1 MRAPLSEFVSEHGVN
16 TDKMRSFEP
25 YRNSI
30 AGIDTMT
37 FDELY
42 ERSKFIVEA
51 AAMPTSST

>member
-1 MRAPLSEFVSEHGVN
+1 
-16 TDKMRSFEP
+16 MRSFEP